1 MSGKSKR
8 KYFPNNVRR
17 IQEVPDEL
25 FEAHEYE
32 ELMEWRVCSWELAS
46 NIACVIRCDNK
57 QTGKI
62 KEYTYQQHGSACKKI
77 EALLEDP
84 NNVVT
89 IATDDS
95 IHQLFH
101 KDELTDDED

>member
-1 MSGKSKR
+1 MSGKAKR

-32 ELMEWRVCSWELAS
+32 ELMEWRVCSWELSS

-62 KEYTYQQHGSACKKI
+62 KEYTYRQHGSAMKKI
-77 EALLEDP
+77 EALLENPD
-84 NNVVT
+84 NVVT
-89 IATDDS
+89 VATDDS
-95 IHQLFH
+95 IHQLFY
-101 KDELTDDED
+101 KDEPTDDED